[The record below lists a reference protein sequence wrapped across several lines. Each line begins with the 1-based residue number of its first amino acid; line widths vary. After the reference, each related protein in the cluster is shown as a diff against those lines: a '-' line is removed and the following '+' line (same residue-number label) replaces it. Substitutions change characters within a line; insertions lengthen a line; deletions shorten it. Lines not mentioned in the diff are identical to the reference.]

1 MLLLYVQTKNF
12 IYGKTTMER
21 FGRVG
26 GDTDRETR
34 IINSGIRDD
43 TQIFKQ
49 SISRVS
55 SFQNP
60 RLVGSVSMEMF
71 AEDEP
76 DGYERLISAHD
87 QDQAQSSRVHGQESA
102 DILTF
107 EQIADRRREFKQ
119 RNKKLARQAQD
130 KSTCW
135 AMCS

>member
-1 MLLLYVQTKNF
+1 
-12 IYGKTTMER
+12 MER
-21 FGRVG
+21 FGRLG

-43 TQIFKQ
+43 THIFKQ
-49 SISRVS
+49 SISRAS
-55 SFQNP
+55 SLQNP

-71 AEDEP
+71 VEDEP

-87 QDQAQSSRVHGQESA
+87 QDQVHSSRVHGQDSA

-119 RNKKLARQAQD
+119 RNKKLAR
-130 KSTCW
+130 
-135 AMCS
+135 